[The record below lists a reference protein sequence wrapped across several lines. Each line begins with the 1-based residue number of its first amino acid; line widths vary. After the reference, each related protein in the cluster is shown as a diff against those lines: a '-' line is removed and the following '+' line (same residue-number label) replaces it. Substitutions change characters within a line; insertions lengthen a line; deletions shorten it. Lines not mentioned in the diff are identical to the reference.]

1 MRRFV
6 IAVLFAA
13 VLAFCWQSTASATGA
28 EHTYYTIREGDT
40 LYEISRQFNTSVAL
54 LQVVNGIEGDL
65 IYPGQ
70 VLKVPVGGT
79 DEGYRIRFSQ
89 EDVMLLARA
98 IHAEAR
104 GESFSGKVAVGAVIL
119 NRINSPFFPK
129 SLADVIFEKTDD
141 VYQFSPVAD
150 GSINLTPDEESIQAA
165 IAALKGE
172 DPTNGALFFYNPDT
186 ASDKWIRTLPV
197 LTRIGNHVFA
207 TKT

>member
-28 EHTYYTIREGDT
+28 ERTYYTIREGDT
-40 LYEISRQFNTSVAL
+40 LYEISRKFNTSVAL
-54 LQVVNGIEGDL
+54 LQVVNGIRGDL

-70 VLKVPVGGT
+70 VLKVPVSG
-79 DEGYRIRFSQ
+79 DSEGYRIRFSQ

-129 SLADVIFEKTDD
+129 SLEDVIFEKTDN

-207 TKT
+207 TKA